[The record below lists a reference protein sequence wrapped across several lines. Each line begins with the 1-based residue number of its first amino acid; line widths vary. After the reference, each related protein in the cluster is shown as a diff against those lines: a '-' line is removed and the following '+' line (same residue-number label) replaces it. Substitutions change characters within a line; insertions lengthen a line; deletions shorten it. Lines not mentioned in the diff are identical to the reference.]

1 MLLQIA
7 RLSGEVI
14 ILKAQIKSYQK
25 DLSNDFKNIKKRY
38 MDQLIKVKMQ
48 DMASGDLEKYAKALD
63 RCVGRVALRWDTR
76 AYTLF
81 GARS

>member
-1 MLLQIA
+1 M
-7 RLSGEVI
+7 
-14 ILKAQIKSYQK
+14 KAQIDTHRK

-63 RCVGRVALRWDTR
+63 K
-76 AYTLF
+76 
-81 GARS
+81 